1 MDTKRDQGPLLLAM
15 PPFRERPAQAG
26 TKQQAEAVGPGTSR
40 TSRTSHS
47 QVVRLLVL
55 ALTGWGQ
62 QRHSRQAGALLN
74 CFYKNKNIVFF
85 FIKTIHKQPTTLG
98 LGSFLHPT
106 RAPAESFSYKAGPGR
121 AQGAEHQRQAC
132 TRELAGR
139 FTRGSMLSPLAT
151 LTVPCTGMQSEPQL
165 FSTRV
170 LSGALGWSSVLSGHP
185 CSSWPS
191 VHAGRPTC

>member
-85 FIKTIHKQPTTLG
+85 IKTIHKQPTTLG

-106 RAPAESFSYKAGPGR
+106 RAPSRKLLLQGR
-121 AQGAEHQRQAC
+121 ARQGA
-132 TRELAGR
+132 G
-139 FTRGSMLSPLAT
+139 
-151 LTVPCTGMQSEPQL
+151 
-165 FSTRV
+165 
-170 LSGALGWSSVLSGHP
+170 SGASKA
-185 CSSWPS
+185 S
-191 VHAGRPTC
+191 VHP